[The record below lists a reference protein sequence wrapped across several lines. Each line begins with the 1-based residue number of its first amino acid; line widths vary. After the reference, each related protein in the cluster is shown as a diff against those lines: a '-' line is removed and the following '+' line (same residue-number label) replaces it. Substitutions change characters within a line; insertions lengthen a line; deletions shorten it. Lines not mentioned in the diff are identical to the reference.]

1 MSKEIHTNC
10 GGEVKNKVCLKCG
23 KVWGSIRYL
32 VTKDIQIVEEKVG
45 FDKEDYKRR
54 IREGRDI
61 YK

>member
-1 MSKEIHTNC
+1 MSKEIHIGC

-23 KVWGSIRYL
+23 KSWKTLNYL
-32 VTKDIQIVEEKVG
+32 FTKDIQIVEDKKA
-45 FDKEDYKRR
+45 FDKEDYKKR